1 MKSKTKLRFEARQRA
16 RKRRIMKKIMPVIL
30 SIVLLGIIGCIAYGM
45 WYNYIPTEV
54 SADSGKIIYIKYRIT
69 EGDTLDGIS
78 KRLYKIYGYDR
89 PCSFE
94 WAVMKKNNIHNTNY
108 IRKDDIIMLPKIV
121 YDSEII
127 EIGEPN

>member
-1 MKSKTKLRFEARQRA
+1 MKSKTKLKFEARQRA

-30 SIVLLGIIGCIAYGM
+30 SIVLLGIIGCIAYSI

-54 SADSGKIIYIKYRIT
+54 SANSNKIIYIKYTIS

-94 WAVMKKNNIHNTNY
+94 WAVMKKNNIRNTNY

-127 EIGEPN
+127 EIREPN